1 LDFEIDWRKYKT
13 TLKKRLF
20 NPKKKRSYLYKLCP
34 HDVDQDQWDNLI
46 RYWKS
51 AEGKVGISHE
61 CFILLSFLIDNSQY
75 ITNLLLLQALSEK
88 NKISCEMKKIPHTA
102 GTKSYARW
110 SEDLVS
116 PFSRS
121 IDFSS
126 ISFLPLL
133 YFHYFLETG
142 RSRKKKNNYI
152 ELRFT

>member
-1 LDFEIDWRKYKT
+1 MNVYSNI
-13 TLKKRLF
+13 
-20 NPKKKRSYLYKLCP
+20 
-34 HDVDQDQWDNLI
+34 
-46 RYWKS
+46 
-51 AEGKVGISHE
+51 
-61 CFILLSFLIDNSQY
+61 FLIDNSQY
-75 ITNLLLLQALSEK
+75 ITNLLVLQALSEK

-133 YFHYFLETG
+133 YYHYFFRDRQIPQKKQLHRAQVYLATH
-142 RSRKKKNNYI
+142 RKRVLGTNEDTAAVYDLYTMI
-152 ELRFT
+152 

>member
-1 LDFEIDWRKYKT
+1 M
-13 TLKKRLF
+13 
-20 NPKKKRSYLYKLCP
+20 
-34 HDVDQDQWDNLI
+34 
-46 RYWKS
+46 
-51 AEGKVGISHE
+51 
-61 CFILLSFLIDNSQY
+61 
-75 ITNLLLLQALSEK
+75 LQALSEK

-133 YFHYFLETG
+133 YFHYFLEIG
-142 RSRKKKNNYI
+142 RSRKKKKLHRAQVYLATHRKRVLGTNEDTAAVCDLYTMI
-152 ELRFT
+152 